1 MSLFR
6 NIFFLLLFVNAGF
19 LGYDFYKGGHIGE
32 NLVDHARHLNVETV
46 QHRFHQAIVDIKS
59 TTPQSIAQKVNDA
72 FAQLKEIN
80 TVDDL
85 LAYVRDKTAV
95 TGGNGG
101 GIIKDGNVYVLTQSN
116 FKTVIDGSR
125 PALVEFYA
133 PWCGHCKNL
142 APIYSDL
149 GDAFAHSDDVI
160 IAKVDA
166 DEHRDL
172 GGAFDVQGFPTL
184 KWFPKG
190 VTSKEG
196 VEDYKGGRDLDS
208 LSTFVREHSGI
219 RPRIRST
226 KSDVVVLNTANFH
239 NVVDDVKTGTLV
251 EFYASWCGHCKN
263 LAPIYEKVAT
273 AFANEPSCQVAKID
287 ADVERAIGTEYD
299 ISGFPTIKFFP
310 ANGGEPIPYDGTRNE
325 AGFLEFLNQHCN
337 TRRVVGGGLDAVAG
351 RIAQLD
357 QLALNFVKA
366 TGAEAKKEIHI
377 KATEA
382 AAALENS
389 RYAKYYAKLMEKVVD
404 GGDAFIEKEKARLD
418 KIIKSN
424 TVTPAK
430 LDDFTVRQNILNAFN
445 KNAEPV
451 KYD

>member
-6 NIFFLLLFVNAGF
+6 NIFFLLLIVNAGF

-46 QHRFHQAIVDIKS
+46 QHHFNQMVRDIKA
-59 TTPQSIAQKVNDA
+59 TTPESIAEKVNYA
-72 FAQLKEIN
+72 FAQLKEFN
-80 TVDDL
+80 TIDDV
-85 LAYVRDKTAV
+85 LAYVREKTAKSSSS
-95 TGGNGG
+95 GGV
-101 GIIKDGNVYVLTQSN
+101 IMDGNVHVLTQDN
-116 FKTVIDGSR
+116 FKTVMDGSR

-142 APIYSDL
+142 APVYAEL
-149 GDAFAHSDDVI
+149 GDAFAHSDEVV

-172 GGAFDVQGFPTL
+172 GAAFGVQGFPTL

-190 VTSKEG
+190 VTTKDG

-208 LSTFVREHSGI
+208 LSKFVRDHSGI

-226 KSDVVVLNTANFH
+226 KSDVVVLTSANFH
-239 NVVDDVKTGTLV
+239 QVVDDAKTGTLV

-263 LAPIYEKVAT
+263 LAPIYEKVAS
-273 AFANEPSCQVAKID
+273 AFANEPSCNVAKID
-287 ADVERAIGTEYD
+287 ADIERTIGTEYD

-310 ANGGEPIPYDGTRNE
+310 ANGADPIPYEGSRNE
-325 AGFLEFLNQHCN
+325 AGFIDFLNQHCN

-351 RIAQLD
+351 RISSLD
-357 QLALNFVKA
+357 RLARDFVQSTA
-366 TGAEAKKEIHI
+366 ADVKKEIHT
-377 KATEA
+377 KANEVAST
-382 AAALENS
+382 LENN
-389 RYAKYYAKLMEKVVD
+389 RYAKYYGKLMEKIID
-404 GGDAFIEKEKARLD
+404 GGDAFIQKEKTRLD

-430 LDDFTVRQNILNAFN
+430 LDDFTIRKNILTAFDRD
-445 KNAEPV
+445 AEPINE
-451 KYD
+451 

>member
-6 NIFFLLLFVNAGF
+6 NIFFVLLIVNASF

-32 NLVDHARHLNVETV
+32 NLVDHARQLNVETL
-46 QHRFHQAIVDIKS
+46 QQTFHQTIIDLKA
-59 TTPQSIAQKVNDA
+59 TTPESVAQKVNHA
-72 FAQLKEIN
+72 FAQLKEFN
-80 TVDDL
+80 TLDDV
-85 LAYVRDKTAV
+85 LAFARDKTALS
-95 TGGNGG
+95 TGG
-101 GIIKDGNVYVLTQSN
+101 GIIKDGNVHVLTQSN
-116 FKTVIDGSR
+116 FKTVMDGSR

-142 APIYSDL
+142 APIYSEL

-172 GGAFDVQGFPTL
+172 GGAFGVQGFPTL

-190 VTSKEG
+190 VTTQEG

-208 LSTFVREHSGI
+208 LSKFVRDHSGV

-226 KSDVVVLNTANFH
+226 KSDVVVLTTTNFH
-239 NVVDDVKTGTLV
+239 DVVDDVKTGTLV

-273 AFANEPSCQVAKID
+273 AFANEPACNVAKID

-325 AGFLEFLNQHCN
+325 AGFLEFLNRHCN
-337 TRRVVGGGLDAVAG
+337 TRRVAGGGLDAVAG
-351 RIAQLD
+351 RIAHLD
-357 QLALNFVKA
+357 QLARDFVKA
-366 TGAEAKKEIHI
+366 SGQEAKKEIHT
-377 KATEA
+377 KAVDA

-389 RYAKYYAKLMEKVVD
+389 RYAKYYAKLMEKVVE
-404 GGDAFIEKEKARLD
+404 GGDAFINKERARLE
-418 KIIKSN
+418 KIVKSN

-430 LDDFTVRQNILNAFN
+430 LDDFTVRQNILKAFHPD
-445 KNAEPV
+445 AEPV